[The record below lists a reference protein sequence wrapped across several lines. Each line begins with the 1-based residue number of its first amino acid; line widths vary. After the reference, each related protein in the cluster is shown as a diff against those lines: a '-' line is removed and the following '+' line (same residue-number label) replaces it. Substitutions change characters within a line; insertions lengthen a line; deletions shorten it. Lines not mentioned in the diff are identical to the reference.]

1 MNKHHLLRA
10 ALAASTALALVTVTA
25 AANAASPHCPVT
37 HAQLKAKLV
46 AADSAD
52 STGFDNH
59 YWGVVVNSEGVVCA
73 VAYSGSSVQ
82 SQWIAS
88 RQIAA
93 AKAFTAYGLSLD
105 IGAAGTSAFST
116 AQFYNLVQ
124 PGINTGVAPLY
135 GLAGGNVL
143 ESAAAYKGQ
152 FRLFGTANDPMV
164 GERVGGTISF
174 GGGVAL
180 YSGNIRVGGLGISG
194 DTACADH
201 SVAWRTRESLGLVP
215 AGTPDMLTFATVAD
229 PLNGH
234 PRCHN
239 DGGTQG
245 ATNP

>member
-1 MNKHHLLRA
+1 MNRHHLRYA
-10 ALAASTALALVTVTA
+10 ACVASSVFTLISMTEAT
-25 AANAASPHCPVT
+25 NAASPQCPVT
-37 HAQLKAKLV
+37 HAQLKTKLV

-52 STGFDNH
+52 SSGLNNH
-59 YWGVVVNSEGVVCA
+59 YWGVVVNNEGVVCA
-73 VAYSGSSVQ
+73 VAYSGSTVQ

-93 AKAFTAYGLSLD
+93 AKSFTAYGLSLD

-143 ESAAAYKGQ
+143 ESEAAYKGQ
-152 FRLFGTANDPMV
+152 FHLFGTANDPMV

-180 YSGNIRVGGLGISG
+180 YAGNIRVGGLGISG

-201 SVAWRTRESLGLVP
+201 SVAWRTRNGLGLEP
-215 AGTPDMLTFATVAD
+215 PGLPDKLTFATVAD

-234 PRCHN
+234 PHCVN
-239 DGGTQG
+239 DGATQG
-245 ATNP
+245 VATP